1 MKILFG
7 NQEYLDIKLSSKEDL
22 VVVSIKTKW
31 DENSFALSS
40 ANLDTDQLDKVI
52 SELIKLKA
60 KIKNVKI

>member
-7 NQEYLDIKLSSKEDL
+7 NQEYLDIKPSSKDDL
-22 VVVSIKTKW
+22 VVLSIKTKW

-40 ANLDTDQLDKVI
+40 VNLDTDQLDKVI

-60 KIKNVKI
+60 KIKNVKV